1 MKIQYI
7 NNKSETEF
15 KKNYEEHEFTFNN
28 FSEPFSPDD
37 FDINII
43 DLNSIWNNSKSEE
56 IFKMDIMNNIHSL
69 KEMML
74 NSQKSKFI
82 LICPYDQEYNY
93 TVWSLRTHFSRT
105 KRLKDNICEF
115 SRIID
120 LLLPDENNVDLTY
133 ERTRTLIND
142 EKTLMADFYFE
153 NFIEILTK
161 SSTDKVTTIKIDD
174 RFYITTLNF
183 RFGYNDFAENIVS
196 FLKKI
201 ELIKNENSVPEWVI
215 SEILFDDAE
224 QMEKIKTQETIISN
238 AKLKIEKSQEI
249 LNKNLYYKSI
259 LYSNGNELVKVVFE
273 ILEEI
278 LECDLSNF
286 NDEKHEDFL
295 IKKSSVTFV
304 GEIKGVNASVKNANI
319 SQLDV
324 HYNRYLDELQEENKS
339 ENVKALLIINP
350 NRSRPIKEREKIHQ
364 NQLNLAIRNGSL
376 IIQTYDLLKIF
387 EAFKQNKIN
396 SEEIENIFLDKI
408 GILNFEEVLK

>member
-28 FSEPFSPDD
+28 FSAPFSPDD

-43 DLNSIWNNSKSEE
+43 DLNNIWNNSKSEE
-56 IFKMDIMNNIHSL
+56 ILEIDIINNIHSL
-69 KEMML
+69 KEMMS

-93 TVWSLRTHFSRT
+93 TTWSLRARFSKT
-105 KRLKDNICEF
+105 KRLKDDICEF

-120 LLLPDENNVDLTY
+120 FLLPDENNVDLTY

-153 NFIEILTK
+153 DFTEILTK

-183 RFGYNDFAENIVS
+183 RLSYNDFAENIIN
-196 FLKKI
+196 FLEKI
-201 ELIKNENSVPEWVI
+201 KLIKNESPVPDWVF
-215 SEILFDDAE
+215 SENLFDDLE
-224 QMEKIKTQETIISN
+224 QIQKIETQEKIISK
-238 AKLKIEKSQEI
+238 AKLEIEKSQEI

-273 ILEEI
+273 ILEDI
-278 LECDLSNF
+278 LECDLSSF

-295 IKKSSVTFV
+295 IKKSNVTFI
-304 GEIKGVNASVKNANI
+304 GEIKGVNGSVKSANI

-324 HYNRYLDELQEENKS
+324 HYNGYLDKLQEENKN

-364 NQLNLAIRNGSL
+364 NQLDLAIRNGSL

-387 EAFKQNKIN
+387 EAFKQNKIS
-396 SEEIENIFLDKI
+396 SEDIENIFSDKI